1 MSDLGSILFV
11 SKVNQR
17 HMTSLGW
24 LLTDGYDTAMKWIAA
39 HFFFL
44 SMYIFFH
51 KYNLHLVFSKC

>member
-1 MSDLGSILFV
+1 MLVITTDDNPLMSDLGSILFV

-39 HFFFL
+39 HFFF
-44 SMYIFFH
+44 
-51 KYNLHLVFSKC
+51 